1 MTLILGDPAT
11 SPQLS
16 KPLSRTELTRHQDQP
31 EVRSFRNNGIGVFGK
46 EGRLAGFVEGDVEVT
61 GDSRGANADC
71 AEEFDIADADLL
83 EPGTV
88 MVLGDKGEP
97 HQSHHPY
104 DQRVAGVIS
113 GAGDYTGDYK

>member
-1 MTLILGDPAT
+1 VTVGYAQRQCRIG
-11 SPQLS
+11 
-16 KPLSRTELTRHQDQP
+16 EQP
-31 EVRSFRNNGIGVFGK
+31 VNGAMVGTNDNSNGIGVFGK
-46 EGRLAGFVEGDVEVT
+46 GGRLAGFFEGDVDVT
-61 GDSRGANADC
+61 GNSRGANADC
-71 AEEFDIADADLL
+71 AEDFDIADADLL

-113 GAGDYTGDYK
+113 GAGDYK